1 MGRTHSE
8 YDSMTEIELSRA
20 IKLKYIV
27 DVFNNWWKMYLHAYA
42 CITFQLKCTY
52 ICTFTVSWITLQVP
66 YKKTFWVICFVIH
79 FLTIVL
85 SCIYFTYPDHVL
97 KSTSHNGFPVIVS
110 RESQYLVGFVLRRD
124 LNLALCECY
133 YKNYLDMPYCNSSQ

>member
-1 MGRTHSE
+1 MFIYSVMNYIASTIQE
-8 YDSMTEIELSRA
+8 NLLSYMFCNA
-20 IKLKYIV
+20 
-27 DVFNNWWKMYLHAYA
+27 
-42 CITFQLKCTY
+42 
-52 ICTFTVSWITLQVP
+52 
-66 YKKTFWVICFVIH
+66 

>member
-1 MGRTHSE
+1 MKNVH
-8 YDSMTEIELSRA
+8 
-20 IKLKYIV
+20 
-27 DVFNNWWKMYLHAYA
+27 A

-66 YKKTFWVICFVIH
+66 YKKTFWVTVCFVMH

>member
-1 MGRTHSE
+1 M
-8 YDSMTEIELSRA
+8 
-20 IKLKYIV
+20 
-27 DVFNNWWKMYLHAYA
+27 
-42 CITFQLKCTY
+42 
-52 ICTFTVSWITLQVP
+52 
-66 YKKTFWVICFVIH
+66 H

-85 SCIYFTYPDHVL
+85 SCIYSYPDHVL

-133 YKNYLDMPYCNSSQ
+133 YKNYLGMPYCNSSQ

>member
-1 MGRTHSE
+1 
-8 YDSMTEIELSRA
+8 
-20 IKLKYIV
+20 
-27 DVFNNWWKMYLHAYA
+27 MYL
-42 CITFQLKCTY
+42 IIGEKCTCMHNISIKMHIYMY
-52 ICTFTVSWITLQVP
+52 IYSVVNYIAS
-66 YKKTFWVICFVIH
+66 
-79 FLTIVL
+79 TIQENLL
-85 SCIYFTYPDHVL
+85 SYRMFCNAFFNHSFILYYYFTYPDHVL

>member
-1 MGRTHSE
+1 MYIYSVMNYIASTIQE
-8 YDSMTEIELSRA
+8 NLLS
-20 IKLKYIV
+20 YG
-27 DVFNNWWKMYLHAYA
+27 
-42 CITFQLKCTY
+42 
-52 ICTFTVSWITLQVP
+52 TV
-66 YKKTFWVICFVIH
+66 CFVMH